1 MSTTGHDNVEYALG
15 STQAETERL
24 IRQAVRQN
32 RATREVFAE
41 AGIAAGM
48 RVLDIGSG
56 AGDVALVAAEIVGPT
71 GVVVGVD
78 RNPTSLA
85 TARERARAA
94 GHANVTFVEGE
105 IGQVVLADDFDA
117 LVGRLVLMYFGD
129 PAATLRRLLRHVRPG
144 GVVAFQETAGLV
156 SGVSSP
162 PCALTAQLWS
172 WMVQVQAHAGADTGM
187 GFRLRRTF
195 LDAGLPE
202 PEMRLDARVSG
213 GPDAPSYET
222 QAATIRSLLPK
233 IVEYGIA
240 TVEEVG
246 VDTLAERLRR
256 EVVAGDAT
264 VIGLSTISAWARKP

>member
-1 MSTTGHDNVEYALG
+1 MSTTGHDNAEYALG
-15 STQAETERL
+15 STQAETDRL

-41 AGIAAGM
+41 AGLAAGM

-85 TARERARAA
+85 TARERTRAA

-105 IGQVVLADDFDA
+105 IGQVALADDFDA

-156 SGVSSP
+156 AGVSSP
-162 PCALTAQLWS
+162 SCALTAQVWS
-172 WMVQVQAHAGADTGM
+172 RMRQVQAHAGADTGM

-246 VDTLAERLRR
+246 VDTLAARLRR